1 MPVGTLEALVAL
13 DVDKE
18 RAVALLLKS
27 DVLDVAKLD
36 SFVVSEEVILE
47 TIDETTEFFVLVTIS
62 EALAMVELLSD
73 GALELARLEEIDEA
87 SEEVISDQTDG
98 SGDAVKLIDADGEVV
113 TVELL
118 PNITLDLLKLEE
130 VDEVLEVAI
139 LELLDE
145 TLDSSELDAADVVV
159 ETVEL

>member
-1 MPVGTLEALVAL
+1 M
-13 DVDKE
+13 
-18 RAVALLLKS
+18 
-27 DVLDVAKLD
+27 KL
-36 SFVVSEEVILE
+36 
-47 TIDETTEFFVLVTIS
+47 
-62 EALAMVELLSD
+62 
-73 GALELARLEEIDEA
+73 A

-118 PNITLDLLKLEE
+118 PNITLDLLKSEE